1 MNDFNGVNEIFI
13 ATRKVS
19 YTEEQTAPIFS
30 QGRSGGV
37 QKMCPVRSSVP
48 SQQLAQHCTLLVSY
62 TLCVCENFSV
72 QANIEATQNILS
84 FDFVI
89 SLPNHFKSGK
99 ASNKSVAPQTM
110 LEALHYEL
118 KSCHDMNALDART
131 SAAELLGGC
140 PKGCAAHRYCSL
152 RFFFFSFRE
161 AYIFFYRRKFQ
172 SHPLAFAI
180 CVECFLCSIAV
191 LWKLKVDE

>member
-89 SLPNHFKSGK
+89 SLPNHFTSGK

-152 RFFFFSFRE
+152 RFFFFSLFVKHTFSFTGGNSRVIPSLLQY
-161 AYIFFYRRKFQ
+161 AWNASY
-172 SHPLAFAI
+172 
-180 CVECFLCSIAV
+180 VV
-191 LWKLKVDE
+191 